1 MPKQE
6 SSVTF
11 SLHCQTMTVGLGSSH
26 QKIANQV
33 GKKIQVQTEKKL
45 ESAVRKTYI
54 YIYVPAVWLW

>member
-11 SLHCQTMTVGLGSSH
+11 SLHCQMMTVGLGISH

-33 GKKIQVQTEKKL
+33 G
-45 ESAVRKTYI
+45 
-54 YIYVPAVWLW
+54 